1 MGAAQDTRFTP
12 VLNPRAAYDYP
23 GGTLVGGD
31 RCVTVTM
38 DHGVQ
43 IKLLG
48 PPALVYA
55 PRAKRNRAEC
65 GGGTAPYGGG

>member
-1 MGAAQDTRFTP
+1 M
-12 VLNPRAAYDYP
+12 
-23 GGTLVGGD
+23 
-31 RCVTVTM
+31 TM

-48 PPALVYA
+48 PPALVCA

-65 GGGTAPYGGG
+65 GGRHRAVWGRLGALGKANDPFSYRATAGI

>member
-1 MGAAQDTRFTP
+1 M
-12 VLNPRAAYDYP
+12 
-23 GGTLVGGD
+23 
-31 RCVTVTM
+31 TM

-48 PPALVYA
+48 PPALVCA

-65 GGGTAPYGGG
+65 GDGTAPYGGAKGFRVDDASISYRATAGI